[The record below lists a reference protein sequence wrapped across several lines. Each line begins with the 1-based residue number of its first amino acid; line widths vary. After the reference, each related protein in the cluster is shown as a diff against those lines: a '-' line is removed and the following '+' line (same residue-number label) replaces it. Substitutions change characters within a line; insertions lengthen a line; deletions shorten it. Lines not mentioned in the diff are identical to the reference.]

1 MDSLASTGKL
11 RRALSGPRSRELKGL
26 DFLCNFWH
34 RGDRSGNTEGD
45 CALKKIFTW
54 KLLPV
59 SLSVPKVDLS
69 SIVTVTSKFRN

>member
-1 MDSLASTGKL
+1 MIIQ
-11 RRALSGPRSRELKGL
+11 REIVL
-26 DFLCNFWH
+26 
-34 RGDRSGNTEGD
+34 
-45 CALKKIFTW
+45 LKKIFTW

>member
-34 RGDRSGNTEGD
+34 RGDRSDNTEGD
-45 CALKKIFTW
+45 CALKKDIHLETITRIITF
-54 KLLPV
+54 
-59 SLSVPKVDLS
+59 S
-69 SIVTVTSKFRN
+69 